1 MNIYVYSDESGVF
14 DKAHNDVYVFGALI
28 FLSDESRQECSRKYK
43 HTEDMV
49 RASGSYEATSEIKG
63 CKITG
68 KQKGSLFRSL
78 NQYYKFGA
86 VVNQRLIVNE
96 TFANKKTK
104 QRYLDYVY
112 KISLK
117 RAFEHLIRQEIILPT
132 QVEHINIFAD
142 EHTTATNGRYE
153 LREGLEQ
160 EFKIG
165 TLNYKYNTF
174 YEPIFTNL
182 KTVDLSFCNSASKIL
197 IRAAD
202 IVANHIYYEAVHN
215 ENFQVIKREKMR
227 ITYFP

>member
-14 DKAHNDVYVFGALI
+14 DKNHNDIYVYGGII
-28 FLSDESRQECSRKYK
+28 FLSDENRQECSRKY
-43 HTEDMV
+43 TNAENCV
-49 RASGSYEATSEIKG
+49 RKNGNYATVSEIKG

-68 KQKGSLFRSL
+68 KQKGGLFRSL

-86 VVNQRLIVNE
+86 VIKQNKVIDKIF
-96 TFANKKTK
+96 TNKKSK

-112 KISLK
+112 KIALK
-117 RAFEHLIRQEIILPT
+117 RAFEDLIRQNLILPE
-132 QVEHINIFAD
+132 QVEHLNVFAD
-142 EHTTATNGRYE
+142 EHSTATNGRYE

-165 TLNYKYNTF
+165 TYNFNYDTF
-174 YEPIFTNL
+174 YDPLFTSL
-182 KTVDLSFCNSASKIL
+182 KTVQLSFCNSASKVL

-202 IVANHIYYEAVHN
+202 IVANHIYHEAILSP
-215 ENFQVIKREKMR
+215 NFHIPKREKMF

>member
-14 DKAHNDVYVFGALI
+14 DKLHNDVYVFGGLI
-28 FLSDESRQECSRKYK
+28 FLSDSSRQECARKYK
-43 HTEDMV
+43 HAENIV
-49 RASGSYEATSEIKG
+49 RSTGNYEADSEIKG

-68 KQKGSLFRSL
+68 KQKGGLFRSL

-86 VVNQRLIVNE
+86 VVDQKSIIDK
-96 TFANKKTK
+96 TFCNKKTK

-117 RAFEHLIRQEIILPT
+117 RAFEILIRQDVIHPS
-132 QVEHINIFAD
+132 QVEHINVFAD

-165 TLNYKYNTF
+165 TLNFKYNTF
-174 YEPIFTNL
+174 YEPIFTDL
-182 KTVDLSFCNSASKIL
+182 KSVDLTFCNSASKIL

-202 IVANHIYYEAVHN
+202 IVANHIFYEAVQSK
-215 ENFQVIKREKMR
+215 NFKIAKKEKTF